1 MSGFGMV
8 GSLSTEPQNR
18 KTLVEILTQA
28 AEYMQD
34 LDGCHMYIVAE
45 DADDAARVWVME
57 LWESREA
64 HDHSLTLPHIK
75 ELIGKAMPILTGSP
89 SGAALIPV
97 AGKGL

>member
-8 GSLSTEPQNR
+8 GSLSTEPHDRQ
-18 KTLVEILTQA
+18 TLVEILTTA

-45 DADDAARVWVME
+45 DADDPAKVWVME

-64 HDHSLTLPHIK
+64 HDHSLTLPHIR
-75 ELIGKAMPILTGSP
+75 ELIGKARPILKGSP
-89 SGAALIPV
+89 SGAALIPIS
-97 AGKGL
+97 GKGL